1 MGTSNSMGDL
11 ADPSFSRYLIA
22 HSTLYLKLR
31 MKSLALLLGLLFLS
45 LAVFDTEV
53 RAEEA
58 EDIDEEDSDD
68 DGITDDEDD
77 DDDNDGIP
85 DDEDD
90 DDDGDG
96 VLDEDEDDDNEEEED
111 EDISD

>member
-1 MGTSNSMGDL
+1 
-11 ADPSFSRYLIA
+11 
-22 HSTLYLKLR
+22 

-45 LAVFDTEV
+45 LAFVDTEV

-68 DGITDDEDD
+68 DGIPDDDDD

-85 DDEDD
+85 DDEDP
-90 DDDGDG
+90 
-96 VLDEDEDDDNEEEED
+96 DDDNDGIPD
-111 EDISD
+111 EGKKISLSFNLNEFA

>member
-1 MGTSNSMGDL
+1 MGRSRR
-11 ADPSFSRYLIA
+11 SFIQLIFD
-22 HSTLYLKLR
+22 SSFYICLKLR

-45 LAVFDTEV
+45 LAFVDTEV

-58 EDIDEEDSDD
+58 EDSDE
-68 DGITDDEDD
+68 DGIPDDEDD

-111 EDISD
+111 EDLSDEGDDEL